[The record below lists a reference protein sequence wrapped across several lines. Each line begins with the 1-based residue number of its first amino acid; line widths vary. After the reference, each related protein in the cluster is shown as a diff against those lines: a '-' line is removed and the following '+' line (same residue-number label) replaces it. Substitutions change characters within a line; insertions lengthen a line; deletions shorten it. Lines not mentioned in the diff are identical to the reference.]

1 MGVSKRLT
9 QVLSSSPKIYF
20 DDYSRFIIM
29 SDCHRGDGDG
39 QIIST
44 ITKIFLLQHYNTI
57 MKGDL
62 LI

>member
-29 SDCHRGDGDG
+29 SDCHRGDGGWSDNFYNN
-39 QIIST
+39 QNLFI
-44 ITKIFLLQHYNTI
+44 QHYNTI